1 MLFFFS
7 PWGSFAIFFPL
18 PLPRL
23 FFVGIEA
30 VFFFSTLVLSSV
42 TAAGSYP
49 FVLGLMAGLRC
60 CASHGRIISIKGLAV
75 NSGSPWILQAPN
87 LHFSDA
93 VVKARLAEGWT
104 HSPPL
109 VWPSFSI
116 LKATRYVGRRLEF
129 FSGYSSL
136 RASLTTSSH
145 SAFFTSPQAFRSTAR
160 AKRSCPAQKHGLFCS
175 L

>member
-1 MLFFFS
+1 MPELSGLLACACPVARYIDDVIHWRVLLLFLMLFFS
-7 PWGSFAIFFPL
+7 AHEVLSAIFFPL

-93 VVKARLAEGWT
+93 VVKARLAEG
-104 HSPPL
+104 
-109 VWPSFSI
+109 
-116 LKATRYVGRRLEF
+116 
-129 FSGYSSL
+129 
-136 RASLTTSSH
+136 
-145 SAFFTSPQAFRSTAR
+145 
-160 AKRSCPAQKHGLFCS
+160 
-175 L
+175 